1 MQFSTLKEVRTTKDT
16 VNVFGGYN
24 HNIAIADGE
33 LYDMKNMSSTNYPVL
48 SPRQKRS
55 TYKTCR
61 ANGIIAKDKLCY
73 VDGTSLYVGNDR
85 VNGLTLSDTTKQ
97 IVSMGAYIVIFPDK
111 AYVNTQDITDYG
123 YLEVHNTTSGTVTY
137 SMCNIDGDAYSD
149 PTIDTKPPEKPNNMD
164 LWIDTSKKP
173 NALMQ
178 WSEVQQMWVSIAT
191 SYVKIACNGIADG
204 LNTQDAVKI
213 SGIKSSLTQL
223 ASLEGQT
230 SILWKV
236 HKGSGTDYIVVQ
248 GIINTVST
256 QTTPLTVERT
266 LPLMDY
272 VTESNNR
279 LWGCRYGLN
288 KDGEQV
294 NEIYS
299 SKLGDFR
306 NWNYFSGTSADSYVA
321 SCGTDGA
328 FTGAISFLGYP
339 LFFKEN
345 CIHKVFGNY
354 PSNYQIKPTSCYGVM
369 KGASNS
375 LTICND
381 ILMYKSRDGICV
393 YDGSLPSI
401 VSTALG
407 DIKYSDA
414 YAGYVGNKYYISML
428 MDSDNT
434 WHLFAFDTQKKM
446 WHKEDNLRVDMFC
459 SYNGELYYIDHD
471 TKHIRTILGTVG
483 DIDEE
488 DVEWNAT
495 TSIIGLKR
503 TEGRYTV
510 ASPNKKY
517 IGQMLVR
524 MSMDVGAEA
533 NFFIQY
539 DSQGEWTNIAHLIGT
554 SLRSF
559 FVPIRPRRCDH
570 FRIRIEGT
578 GNVNIYSYTKI
589 VEQGSDY

>member
-1 MQFSTLKEVRTTKDT
+1 MKFSKLQEVRTTKDT

-24 HNIAIADGE
+24 HNIAIGE
-33 LYDMKNMSSTNYPVL
+33 GEMYDMKNLSSTNYPVL
-48 SPRQKRS
+48 SPRAKRS
-55 TYKTCR
+55 TYKACT

-111 AYVNTQDITDYG
+111 AYVNTQNISDFG
-123 YLEVHNTTSGTVTY
+123 YLEVHNTTSGEVTY
-137 SMCNIDGDAYSD
+137 SMCNIDGEEYRN
-149 PTIDTKPPEKPNNMD
+149 PTISDRPPDNPSNMA
-164 LWIDTSKKP
+164 LWIDKSKKP

-178 WSEVQQMWVSIAT
+178 WSELQQMWVSIAT
-191 SYVKIACNGIADG
+191 SYVKISANGIADG
-204 LNTQDAVKI
+204 LNVQDAVKI
-213 SGIKSSLTQL
+213 SGINSDLTQL

-230 SILWKV
+230 SILWGV
-236 HKGSGTDYIVVQ
+236 HKESGNDYIIVT
-248 GIINTVST
+248 GIINEVAHQYST
-256 QTTPLTVERT
+256 LTIER
-266 LPLMDY
+266 LMPIMDY

-288 KDGEQV
+288 RDGVQV

-299 SKLGDFR
+299 SKLGDFK
-306 NWNYFSGTSADSYVA
+306 NWNYFSGTAADSYVA

-369 KGASNS
+369 KGASDS
-375 LTICND
+375 LAICND

-401 VSTALG
+401 VSKALG
-407 DIKYSDA
+407 DIRYTDA
-414 YAGYVGNKYYISML
+414 IAGYGDNKYYISML
-428 MDSDNT
+428 SEADNE

-446 WHKEDNLRVDMFC
+446 WHKEDNLRVDSFC
-459 SYNGELYYIDHD
+459 SYNGELYFIDHA
-471 TKHIRTILGTVG
+471 TKHIRTILGTLG
-483 DIDEE
+483 DLDEE
-488 DVEWNAT
+488 VTEWSAE
-495 TSIIGLKR
+495 TSEIGLKR

-510 ASPNKKY
+510 ASPGKKY

-524 MSMDVGAEA
+524 MSMDIGAEA
-533 NFFIQY
+533 TFHIQY
-539 DSQGEWTNIAHLIGT
+539 DSQGEWTEIAHLVGT

-570 FRIRIEGT
+570 FKLRIEGM
-578 GNVNIYSYTKI
+578 GNVKIYSYTKI
-589 VEQGSDY
+589 IEQGSDY